1 MQVFIF
7 KNEYAVVLR
16 YVRPWL
22 SCAWPGPWPAAATR
36 TQVLEA
42 PRRQR
47 SLTTHNDPVATNDA
61 PRTLDLAPG
70 GVDLDRHAATVR
82 YNYI

>member
-1 MQVFIF
+1 MQVLIF

-16 YVRPWL
+16 YVRG
-22 SCAWPGPWPAAATR
+22 SRVRGPGPWPAAATR

-82 YNYI
+82 YN